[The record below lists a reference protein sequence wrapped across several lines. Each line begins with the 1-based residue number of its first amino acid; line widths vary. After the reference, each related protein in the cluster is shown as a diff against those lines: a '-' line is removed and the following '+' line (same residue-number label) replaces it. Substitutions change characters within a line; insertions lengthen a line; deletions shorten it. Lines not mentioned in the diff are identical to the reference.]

1 MNNIREG
8 LGGQPPRS
16 NNLKPLGLS
25 LPELGELI
33 RRAGRKSGF
42 IVESEFKV
50 KAKPGGHVRKIDWVW
65 LSPETFKPVV
75 AIEIEG
81 QGVDPKSLAN
91 DILKFQECKALLNV
105 VALFQVDHDRTIK
118 KRPPYSIEPKEWVLK
133 HTKSFPMEIFLDE
146 DLMTT
151 NGIEKLQKTAIEL
164 LNKGLTS

>member
-50 KAKPGGHVRKIDWVW
+50 KAIMGSSLR
-65 LSPETFKPVV
+65 LALVV
-75 AIEIEG
+75 
-81 QGVDPKSLAN
+81 N
-91 DILKFQECKALLNV
+91 
-105 VALFQVDHDRTIK
+105 
-118 KRPPYSIEPKEWVLK
+118 
-133 HTKSFPMEIFLDE
+133 
-146 DLMTT
+146 
-151 NGIEKLQKTAIEL
+151 
-164 LNKGLTS
+164 

>member
-1 MNNIREG
+1 MYDIREG

-16 NNLKPLGLS
+16 NNVEPLGLS

-50 KAKPGGHVRKIDWVW
+50 KAKHGGHVRKIDWVW

-91 DILKFQECKALLNV
+91 DILKFQECKALLQECKALLNV

-118 KRPPYSIEPKEWVLK
+118 RRPPHKVAPKDWVFQ
-133 HTKSFPMEIFLDE
+133 HTKSFPLEIFLDE
-146 DLMTT
+146 DFMISG
-151 NGIEKLQKTAIEL
+151 GIE
-164 LNKGLTS
+164 NFRPVRVDF